1 MSKARR
7 IFQLAC
13 RFGLGFLIGLTTLFA
28 TVVTGM
34 LVLVLYQVD
43 YGPVIAIVAGCSTS
57 GILFMLTLWAY
68 RGDYGEPPPKKMK
81 GEKTDAD

>member
-13 RFGLGFLIGLTTLFA
+13 RFSLGFLIGLTTIM
-28 TVVTGM
+28 TMGVTGM
-34 LVLVLYQVD
+34 VVLVLYRVE
-43 YGPVIAIVAGCSTS
+43 YGPVIAMVAGCSTS
-57 GILFMLTLWAY
+57 GILYMLTLWAY
-68 RGDYGEPPPKKMK
+68 RGDYGEPHKKK